1 MRAWCVPLK
10 IGKPRANHY
19 SRRRKTMGVCAI
31 CGNVKRQFLSNAC
44 EHCNAEIEKK
54 PEDRSAEFRA
64 MHRTYAVRVGLNPTA
79 YDAVPTQPVAAP
91 KRPPTPSSA
100 SMAFGVGNIIIWLS
114 IVSTVACIFAFARVR
129 AFRCRLRY
137 GRGLERAS
145 DHHLR
150 RVRLWRCSIRI
161 LDDAVGR
168 DRRAAG
174 SH

>member
-1 MRAWCVPLK
+1 
-10 IGKPRANHY
+10 
-19 SRRRKTMGVCAI
+19 MGVCAI

-114 IVSTVACIFAFARVR
+114 IVSTVACIFAFAR
-129 AFRCRLRY
+129 
-137 GRGLERAS
+137 AS
-145 DHHLR
+145 
-150 RVRLWRCSIRI
+150 VPS
-161 LDDAVGR
+161 
-168 DRRAAG
+168 AAG
-174 SH
+174 YGTDVVWSAPVIIICVVSGFGGAVFGYLMMLLGEIVERLDRIERDGKPTAS